1 MDFSKNR
8 IKYLNIPDD
17 SIQRSDKTEFMSSI
31 LKADNVMRDKKTAK
45 AITIR
50 PLLAT
55 DIPDVVALHIR
66 TFDATSGRRFL
77 ERAFYPMML
86 YPASTG
92 FSFVQVSGG
101 KVVGFI
107 VGARNISIWHRTLL
121 RKYGFECIWAAF
133 RVCTGGSGGINQVAR
148 PIRFLSSNPQYGSG
162 ALIFHL
168 AVNEAY
174 RGFGLAS
181 ELTKTVL
188 DHCRSQGL
196 HRCWT
201 RALKTNMAAHRLY
214 KRLDF
219 QLHKELSDYE
229 KIRFVYFYDF
239 EPFRKT

>member
-1 MDFSKNR
+1 M
-8 IKYLNIPDD
+8 PDD
-17 SIQRSDKTEFMSSI
+17 SIQRSDKTEFMSRI
-31 LKADNVMRDKKTAK
+31 LKADNVMGDTEIAK
-45 AITIR
+45 ALTIR

-66 TFDATSGRRFL
+66 TFDSTSGRRFL
-77 ERAFYPMML
+77 ERAFYPTML
-86 YPASTG
+86 HPASTG
-92 FSFVQVSGG
+92 FSFVQVSGA

-107 VGARNISIWHRTLL
+107 VGARSISIWHRSLL
-121 RKYGFECIWAAF
+121 RKYGWECIWAAF
-133 RVCTGGSGGINQVAR
+133 RVCASGWGGINQVAS

-174 RGFGLAS
+174 RGYGLAS

-188 DHCRSQGL
+188 DFCRSQGL

-201 RALKTNMAAHRLY
+201 RALKTNVAAHRLY

-219 QLHKELSDYE
+219 QLHKKLSNYE

-239 EPFRKT
+239 EPSQKT